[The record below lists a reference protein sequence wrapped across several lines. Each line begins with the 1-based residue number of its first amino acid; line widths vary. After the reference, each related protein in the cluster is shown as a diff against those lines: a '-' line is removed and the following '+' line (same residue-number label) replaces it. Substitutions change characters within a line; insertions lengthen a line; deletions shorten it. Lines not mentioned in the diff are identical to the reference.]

1 MEYNVS
7 FYNDLVDLL
16 TERNA
21 NFVNKLKALS
31 TKITNAIGKKV
42 GGQGTT
48 GRNIINFLATMVEN
62 GEDEKTIQFEIPDW
76 VNPAIDNFPN
86 TGKPIPIIVKFRDVG
101 SNGEGVCKFSGEGG
115 CYMQGIRGQ
124 VLISKINIRL
134 DFAISP
140 DQVDKSYSTTSL
152 LIELQRIIVHEIAH
166 AHDKLGHTEWSTYK
180 KSANSSNDEL
190 KYLHYWLKPTEIRS
204 HMNEM
209 IHFLSSTKHHS
220 PKRTFKN
227 MYKTAD
233 KAREVGMDFT
243 DEQKDMQKRAFSM
256 LNKHNASQTT
266 DKLSYETL
274 TKVLNNAWINGCAK
288 SLKKFIIT
296 YHISFIRDSHPT
308 MKQRYYDKYF
318 PNTDV
323 PSLDSMNAA
332 YEAIQTIYRTLT
344 RLQNDIKKHY
354 KYDRLYDNGDRY
366 YEALQEFHKLEDNI
380 LDTPPLSDAI
390 EQGNAK
396 LIKKA
401 SKQII
406 ENFREEQ
413 GYLTKSMMMKQ
424 YKNSS
429 GLEDFFN
436 SDPSSVR

>member
-1 MEYNVS
+1 MEYNIS

-31 TKITNAIGKKV
+31 SKITDAIGKKV
-42 GGQGTT
+42 GGQGST
-48 GRNIINFLATMVEN
+48 GRNLINFLATMVEN
-62 GEDEKTIQFEIPDW
+62 DEYEKTIQFQIPDW
-76 VNPAIDNFPN
+76 VNPALDNMPN
-86 TGKPIPIIVKFRDVG
+86 TGHPIPIIVKFRDVG
-101 SNGEGVCKFSGEGG
+101 SNREGVCKFSSEGG
-115 CYMQGIRGQ
+115 CHMQMIRGQ
-124 VLISKINIRL
+124 VLISKINIKL
-134 DFAISP
+134 NFALSP
-140 DQVDKSYSTTSL
+140 DQVDKSYSTTNL
-152 LIELQRIIVHEIAH
+152 LNELQRTIVHEIAH
-166 AHDKLGHTEWSTYK
+166 AHDKLGHAELSTYK
-180 KSANSSNDEL
+180 KGANTSHEKL

-209 IHFLSSTKHHS
+209 IQILSSTKHHS

-243 DEQKDMQKRAFSM
+243 DEQKANQKKAFSM
-256 LNKHNASQTT
+256 MTKYNASQTT
-266 DKLSYETL
+266 DKLSYEAL
-274 TKVLNNAWINGCAK
+274 TKVLNNAWINGCPN

-296 YHISFIRDSHPT
+296 YHISFVRDSHPT

-323 PSLDSMNAA
+323 PSLESMNAA

-354 KYDRLYDNGDRY
+354 KYIRLYDNGDGYHEAMRAY
-366 YEALQEFHKLEDNI
+366 YKFENDI

-401 SKQII
+401 TKEII
-406 ENFREEQ
+406 EKFREEH
-413 GYLTKSMMMKQ
+413 GYLTKGMITKQ